1 MCLLIQNFFF
11 SRRPPSHLEE
21 KPVASV
27 RPVQST
33 PIPMMP
39 RQVPMGVPSSS
50 AGFPVNYLQKAGV
63 YVQRVVT
70 TTGTDPSLV
79 VHATS
84 CYVWS
89 LSVCFFMV
97 FMSLLFRYC
106 DPRVQQQHRCPSPNR
121 CRGEYTRYPRIQR
134 YLHFRK
140 LLRAFT
146 VLYCTVGK
154 VYSLHIVSFTLQA
167 HTLGPMMGGYL
178 PSALES
184 QDHLKEEPQL
194 QEVFY

>member
-1 MCLLIQNFFF
+1 MFTYPNLFF
-11 SRRPPSHLEE
+11 RRPPPHLEE

-70 TTGTDPSLV
+70 TTGTDFSLV

-84 CYVWS
+84 CYVWG
-89 LSVCFFMV
+89 LLVCFFMV
-97 FMSLLFRYC
+97 SCLCFS
-106 DPRVQQQHRCPSPNR
+106 DIVIPGSNSSTDVQARIGAGESIHVI
-121 CRGEYTRYPRIQR
+121 RGSKGTSVLENCW
-134 YLHFRK
+134 
-140 LLRAFT
+140 AFT
-146 VLYCTVGK
+146 VLLVFTV
-154 VYSLHIVSFTLQA
+154 L
-167 HTLGPMMGGYL
+167 
-178 PSALES
+178 
-184 QDHLKEEPQL
+184 
-194 QEVFY
+194 

>member
-1 MCLLIQNFFF
+1 MRSGHPCRINGPLTHITTQLVTRDSPISLLSARGTGGSKTVKPLYGAVLLCLGLKCICLSKTFFF
-11 SRRPPSHLEE
+11 FFRRPPSHLEE

-39 RQVPMGVPSSS
+39 RQVPMGIPSSS

-70 TTGTDPSLV
+70 TTGTDLSLV

-84 CYVWS
+84 CYVCG

-97 FMSLLFRYC
+97 FMSLLF
-106 DPRVQQQHRCPSPNR
+106 Q
-121 CRGEYTRYPRIQR
+121 I
-134 YLHFRK
+134 L
-140 LLRAFT
+140 
-146 VLYCTVGK
+146 
-154 VYSLHIVSFTLQA
+154 
-167 HTLGPMMGGYL
+167 
-178 PSALES
+178 
-184 QDHLKEEPQL
+184 
-194 QEVFY
+194 